1 MKHCGI
7 APLSYGGQGLSNTN
21 CLPIVCQMLV
31 FWLPDGVAEQDH
43 DSDVDVDD
51 GDVDLAPP
59 HESLQHTTSVTQ

>member
-1 MKHCGI
+1 M
-7 APLSYGGQGLSNTN
+7 SNTN

-59 HESLQHTTSVTQ
+59 HESLQHTTSVTQSFNEVWGTSSTSI